1 MKLWFP
7 NKKQTE
13 VLNLFVLLLSG
24 TSATISIY
32 VQLDR
37 WKKERERVER
47 ESAERKKT
55 NLKLT

>member
-55 NLKLT
+55 NLKPT